1 MPAGCR
7 RIRGQI
13 MSDVSKRYPAR
24 TSAPTWLNA
33 AAVLFLAFG
42 IIAGIA
48 IGSTRF
54 GGDFYSSQATWYGWA
69 LFAFGFAGFVFFA
82 GMAAVVG
89 RLTDMRYLL
98 ALQTQDE
105 LTEAGTAQTP
115 GAAPASTG

>member
-1 MPAGCR
+1 
-7 RIRGQI
+7 

-48 IGSTRF
+48 IGSTSF

-69 LFAFGFAGFVFFA
+69 FFAFGFAGFVFFA
-82 GMAAVVG
+82 GMAAVIG
-89 RLTDMRYLL
+89 RLTDVRYLL

-105 LTEAGTAQTP
+105 LAAVADAQP
-115 GAAPASTG
+115 EGSPAAQRPA